1 MDLRKEMKEQ
11 ERWNQKDRRGNA
23 ETVNC
28 ILANG

>member
-1 MDLRKEMKEQ
+1 MELRKEVKEQ
-11 ERWNQKDRRGNA
+11 ERRNKKDRRGNA